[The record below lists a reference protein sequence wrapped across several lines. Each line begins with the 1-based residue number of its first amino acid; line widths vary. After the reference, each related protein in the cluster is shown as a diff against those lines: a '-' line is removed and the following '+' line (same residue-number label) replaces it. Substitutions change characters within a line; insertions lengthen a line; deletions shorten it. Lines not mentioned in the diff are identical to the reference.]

1 MRKHKQNFEIIS
13 FNITL
18 KDIYLILI
26 IWAKIMF
33 TVNVLIIII
42 IAFINWNFFFNRTKI
57 MEVFFSKFQIRIKTI
72 DFSLSPTL
80 LMILTFLELINFN
93 ILKLFL
99 HQEIFF
105 SVKYHWLKMFPLRKI
120 YIMKFSISKNI
131 SKWIWNLKI

>member
-1 MRKHKQNFEIIS
+1 
-13 FNITL
+13 
-18 KDIYLILI
+18 
-26 IWAKIMF
+26 MF

-105 SVKYHWLKMFPLRKI
+105 SVKYH
-120 YIMKFSISKNI
+120 
-131 SKWIWNLKI
+131 